1 LDRSINYLALGDSIT
16 VGADAL
22 PGQGYVEIIGRRLK
36 EANPENE
43 THKICKK
50 GATIR
55 ELFLA
60 LHSYPTF
67 RQMIRQAQLI
77 SIWIGGNDLYRAYA
91 RYRLS
96 KDEKLFTQ
104 AIENYTS
111 LLNIF
116 LGWLCGYASA
126 RLYLFTLYNPFPH
139 DRLANQY
146 IPKLNQVIVEATH
159 QHDVK
164 IVDIYSHF
172 KGREAQLIAGYR
184 SGTTRDVVPFLLK
197 NPVHPNS
204 LGERAIADCFWK
216 TFTS

>member
-16 VGADAL
+16 VGADVP
-22 PGQGYVEIIGRRLK
+22 PGQGYVEIIGRRLQ
-36 EANPENE
+36 ESNPKNE

-50 GATIR
+50 GITLR

-60 LHSYPTF
+60 LYHYPTLQ
-67 RQMIRQAQLI
+67 RMIRQAHLI

-104 AIENYTS
+104 AIENYAS

-126 RLYLFTLYNPFPH
+126 HLYLFTLYNPFPH

-146 IPKLNQVIVEATH
+146 IPKLNHVIVEATH
-159 QHDVK
+159 RHDVQ

-172 KGREAQLIAGYR
+172 KGREDQLIAGYR
-184 SGTTRDVVPFLLK
+184 SGNTRDVVPFLLK
-197 NPVHPNS
+197 NPVHTNS
-204 LGERAIADCFWK
+204 LGERVIANCFWK
-216 TFTS
+216 RLTS